1 MLHIFAV
8 CLQGIRIAI
17 PAVLYYSFPAD
28 TVRNF
33 LESMP
38 PWLTDGMAIG
48 GGMVVA
54 VGYALVINMM
64 ATKEVWPFF
73 IIGFVVATDFSIN
86 INRIR
91 CFRCRFSSYLLE
103 LI

>member
-17 PAVLYYSFPAD
+17 PAGALLFIPAD

-38 PWLTDGMAIG
+38 AWLTDGMAIG

-64 ATKEVWPFF
+64 ATKKY
-73 IIGFVVATDFSIN
+73 GH
-86 INRIR
+86 
-91 CFRCRFSSYLLE
+91 SSLSVS
-103 LI
+103 

>member
-1 MLHIFAV
+1 

-17 PAVLYYSFPAD
+17 PGGALLFIPAD
-28 TVRNF
+28 TVPNF

-38 PWLTDGMAIG
+38 AWLTDGMAFG

-73 IIGFVVATDFSIN
+73 IIGFVVAAISQLT
-86 INRIR
+86 
-91 CFRCRFSSYLLE
+91 
-103 LI
+103 LIALGALGV

>member
-17 PAVLYYSFPAD
+17 PAGALLFIPAD

-38 PWLTDGMAIG
+38 AWLTDGMAIG
-48 GGMVVA
+48 GSMVVA
-54 VGYALVINMM
+54 VGYALINMM
-64 ATKEVWPFF
+64 ATKKY
-73 IIGFVVATDFSIN
+73 GH
-86 INRIR
+86 
-91 CFRCRFSSYLLE
+91 SSLSVS
-103 LI
+103 